1 MKYLMSLMIFIVALL
16 LNNTTTQAVNWNVI
30 FGLCPE
36 EIIHVPPLIERLP
49 IPVGCEIVDCCPGCP
64 GPGPLDWEITIDGKR
79 LDGAVLRFDGLSDQ
93 DLKQLK
99 FSGNAML
106 EGDSIIIG
114 QGTSVISGLPDTLA
128 GSVPVGFIKPMI
140 SDKDADILKKP
151 VDGVSKTNTDSDIG
165 DSSSGISITQYL
177 GGFQVNRFRAGYI
190 LRPCHSGQPSTDKLR
205 IVNNT
210 DGDTTVT
217 MIDYR
222 DIPGTAGCIDDQI
235 IRTVEEQ
242 DMGNIVR
249 SGSCNSE
256 ISVFSDN
263 NAMAFNPSVT
273 TWTNSSGD
281 VHTVS
286 LQPMIN
292 VPVSVWIT
300 NNASAPVAVND
311 FANANLLY
319 NQNNVGIQFNPTYNN
334 VSANSAAVTAVGGGG
349 CDATS
354 LSTVQGS
361 TWYNPNTMNIYYV
374 AGAFT
379 GKNCIND
386 RNISYIATI
395 ANLGSLPHE
404 IGHTYG
410 LAPSASWG
418 HTNGLAGFGNNN
430 IMWGGGPGTRNNF
443 SVGQA
448 FRINVD
454 QNSMLNVNGN
464 RTGATRNCPPNVSN
478 QFCPILRLDSLPH

>member
-1 MKYLMSLMIFIVALL
+1 MKYLISLTIFIVALL
-16 LNNTTTQAVNWNVI
+16 FNSNTTQAVNWNVI

-36 EIIHVPPLIERLP
+36 EIIMVPPLIDRLP

-64 GPGPLDWEITIDGKR
+64 GPGPLDWKINIDGTR
-79 LDGAVLRFDGLSDQ
+79 LDGVVLRFDGFSDQ
-93 DLKQLK
+93 ELKQLK
-99 FSGNAML
+99 LSENAML
-106 EGDSIIIG
+106 EGNSIIIG
-114 QGTSVISGLPDTLA
+114 QGTSVISGIPYTLA
-128 GSVPVGFIKPMI
+128 GSVPVGFVKPI
-140 SDKDADILKKP
+140 INDQDAEILKKP
-151 VDGVSKTNTDSDIG
+151 VEGVNQNDTDGDFG
-165 DSSSGISITQYL
+165 DNSSGISITQYL

-190 LRPCHSGQPSTDKLR
+190 LRPCHSGQTNTDKLR

-210 DGDTTVT
+210 DGDTTVA

-222 DIPGTAGCIDDQI
+222 DVPGTSSCVNDQI
-235 IRTVEEQ
+235 IRTVEEHN
-242 DMGNIVR
+242 MGNALL

-256 ISVFSDN
+256 VSVFSDN

-273 TWTNSSGD
+273 TWTNSVGD
-281 VHTVS
+281 IHTVN

-300 NNASAPVAVND
+300 NAASAVVAVND

-319 NQNNVGIQFNPTYNN
+319 NQNNVGIQFNPTYSD
-334 VSANSAAVTAVGGGG
+334 VSGVPAAVTAVGGGG

-354 LSTVQGS
+354 LTTVQGS
-361 TWYNPNTMNIYYV
+361 AWYNPNTLNIYYV

-379 GKNCIND
+379 GKNCTND
-386 RNISYIATI
+386 RNISYIGTT

-404 IGHTYG
+404 IGHAYG

-443 SVGQA
+443 TIGQA

-464 RTGATRNCPPNVSN
+464 RTGVTRNCAPNVSN
-478 QFCPILRLDSLPH
+478 QFCPVLNLDSLPH